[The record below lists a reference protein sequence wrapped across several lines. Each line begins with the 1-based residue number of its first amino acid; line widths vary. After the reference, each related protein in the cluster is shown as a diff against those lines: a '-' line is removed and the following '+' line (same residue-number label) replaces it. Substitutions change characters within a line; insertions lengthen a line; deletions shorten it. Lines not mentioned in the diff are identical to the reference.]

1 MKSVSKLF
9 LATLVAACA
18 LVPSISNAANVN
30 YTIDESRSF
39 MQLNNAIDASSAGL
53 GLITTATTPQFA
65 GSDIAIP
72 TGSISA
78 IRTTDI
84 DLNEFLTLTGSSF
97 TYLNNPTPIAPGY
110 TNGTTEPAPQP
121 PSTGPAQWGFNLNLF
136 NGIVGPTAI
145 RDMFTSVTMGEQFLF
160 GGFFDASQVEL
171 DVLSVHNDFSYTGP
185 GLPPFGIGPID
196 EWTGG
201 ALPPGSAM
209 NSSFNGSVTLDG
221 LVETLFLEI
230 DLTVSTF
237 VGDVP
242 VGLVFTGEIYATR
255 VVPEPGTIAMAA
267 LGMIGLVTVGY
278 RARKRNA

>member
-18 LVPSISNAANVN
+18 LVPSISTAANVN
-30 YTIDESRSF
+30 YTIDSQLSF
-39 MQLNNAIDASSAGL
+39 MKLDNVIDATGAGL
-53 GLITTATTPQFA
+53 GMLDATVAQFPGA
-65 GSDIAIP
+65 DIAKP
-72 TGSISA
+72 TGTISA
-78 IRTTDI
+78 NRYQDFGF
-84 DLNEFLTLTGSSF
+84 EFIALTGSSF

-110 TNGTTEPAPQP
+110 TNGTTDPAPQP
-121 PSTGPAQWGFNLNLF
+121 PSTDPAQWGFTLNLF
-136 NGIVGPTAI
+136 GGIVGPTAI
-145 RDMFTSVTMGEQFLF
+145 RDTLTSVTMGDQLIF
-160 GGFFDASQVEL
+160 GGTFDASQVQF
-171 DVLSVHNDFSYTGP
+171 DVVQVHNDFSYVGP
-185 GLPPFGIGPID
+185 GIPAFGIGAID

-201 ALPPGSAM
+201 LLPPGFDM
-209 NSSFNGSVTLDG
+209 NQSFNGSVTVNG

-230 DLTVSTF
+230 DVAVPSA

-242 VGLVFTGEIYATR
+242 IFLVFTGEIYATR

>member
-1 MKSVSKLF
+1 MKSVTKLF

-18 LVPSISNAANVN
+18 LVPSITKAANVN

-39 MQLNNAIDASSAGL
+39 MKLNNAINAPPPI
-53 GLITTATTPQFA
+53 GLITNATTPQFP
-65 GSDIAIP
+65 GSNFATP
-72 TGSISA
+72 TGTISA
-78 IRTTDI
+78 DRYEDFGF
-84 DLNEFLTLTGSSF
+84 EFIALTGSSF
-97 TYLNNPTPIAPGY
+97 TYLNNPTPMAPGY
-110 TNGTTEPAPQP
+110 TTVTTEPAPQP
-121 PSTGPAQWGFNLNLF
+121 PSTDPAQWGFNLNLF

-145 RDMFTSVTMGEQFLF
+145 RDTLTSVTMGDQIIF
-160 GGFFDASQVEL
+160 GGAFDAQQVEFF
-171 DVLSVHNDFSYTGP
+171 VLQVHNDFSYTGP

-201 ALPPGSAM
+201 LLPPGSA
-209 NSSFNGSVTLDG
+209 FNTSINGTVTQVG
-221 LVETLFLEI
+221 LVETLFLDI
-230 DLTVSTF
+230 SLTVPTF
-237 VGDVP
+237 VGSVP

>member
-1 MKSVSKLF
+1 MKSVSKIF
-9 LATLVAACA
+9 LGALVAACA
-18 LVPSISNAANVN
+18 LVPSITKAANVN

-39 MQLNNAIDASSAGL
+39 MKLNNAIDATAAGL
-53 GLITTATTPQFA
+53 GILANNTSPQFP
-65 GSDIAIP
+65 GSNFATP

-84 DLNEFLTLTGSSF
+84 DSNEFIELTGSSF
-97 TYLNNPTPIAPGY
+97 TYLNNATPIAPGY
-110 TNGTTEPAPQP
+110 TSGTTEPAPQP
-121 PSTGPAQWGFNLNLF
+121 PSTGPAQWGFILNLF

-145 RDMFTSVTMGEQFLF
+145 RDAFTSVTMGEQFIF
-160 GGFFDASQVEL
+160 GGAFDASQVEF
-171 DVLSVHNDFSYTGP
+171 DVVSVHNDFSYTGP
-185 GLPPFGIGPID
+185 GLPPFGIGPIN

-201 ALPPGSAM
+201 PLPPGSAM
-209 NSSFNGSVTLDG
+209 NTSFNGTVTQVG
-221 LVETLFLEI
+221 LVETLFLDI
-230 DLTVSTF
+230 SLTVPTF

-255 VVPEPGTIAMAA
+255 VVPEPGTIAIAA